1 MSYYTRE
8 FSAFFEAYYTGWV
21 RGFSPRLTTFLRQ
34 SAPATRSVLDLC
46 CGTGVTAE
54 VLCGEGWT
62 VTGVDRSPG
71 MLGVA
76 RGKLGGLVDAG
87 LLRLSEQDARCFTL
101 PRAVD
106 AAVCLDGALNHFLT
120 RADLERCF
128 TRVGAVLEE
137 GGQFLFDVF
146 ETSHFRHWDNLTL
159 VDETDAVIAKRGVWD
174 AGSGTGMLRVSGL
187 MEQEGQLHRVNQT
200 LHSRHFG
207 PRDIRAALESA
218 GLVPA
223 EHDIESSYTKC
234 ESGSC
239 SRTAA
244 PCRTIY
250 RAVKSS
256 T

>member
-8 FSAFFEAYYTGWV
+8 FSAFFDAYYTGWV
-21 RGFSPRLTTFLRQ
+21 RGFSPRLAAFLRQ

-76 RGKLGGLVDAG
+76 RCKLGGLIDTSR
-87 LLRLSEQDARCFTL
+87 LRLSEQDARHFSL
-101 PRAVD
+101 PRPVD
-106 AAVCLDGALNHFLT
+106 AVVCLDGALNHFLN

-128 TRVGAVLEE
+128 ARVGAVLDE

-146 ETSHFRHWDNLTL
+146 ETAHFRHWDNLTL
-159 VDETDAVIAKRGVWD
+159 IDEADAVIAKRGVWD
-174 AGSGTGMLRVSGL
+174 ADSGTGMLRVSGL
-187 MEQEGQLHRVNQT
+187 LEQEGRLHRVNQT
-200 LHSRHFG
+200 LHSRYFG
-207 PRDIRAALESA
+207 PDDVGKAVRSA

-223 EHDIESSYTKC
+223 EHDIEASYAKC

-239 SRTAA
+239 SRTAM

-250 RAVKSS
+250 RAVKPSA
-256 T
+256 